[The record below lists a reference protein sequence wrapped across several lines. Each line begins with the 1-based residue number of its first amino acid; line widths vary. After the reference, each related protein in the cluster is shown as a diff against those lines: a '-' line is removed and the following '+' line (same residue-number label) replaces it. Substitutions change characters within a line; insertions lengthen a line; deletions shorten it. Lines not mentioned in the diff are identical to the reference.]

1 MRQTRSTRHPRWLFT
16 SSLHPV
22 DLGSS
27 NLPQVNHLF
36 SLKRFP
42 VLSLGKLWPLKAHS
56 SLLKTTDYT
65 YAFSVEKIL
74 QEFIQIHEE
83 KKTLVYPA
91 SPSFESFFTR
101 GLYMRTTK

>member
-1 MRQTRSTRHPRWLFT
+1 MAFHLQPASSRFLVPQSTT
-16 SSLHPV
+16 SQPSFFPKKVFIFEPWQSLAFKGPFIV
-22 DLGSS
+22 
-27 NLPQVNHLF
+27 V
-36 SLKRFP
+36 K
-42 VLSLGKLWPLKAHS
+42 
-56 SLLKTTDYT
+56 DYT

-83 KKTLVYPA
+83 KETLVYPA